1 MDIDKNLP
9 RRRDDPV
16 ANLVTQ
22 DIDSLSVAE
31 LDARIG
37 SLKAEIIRCEGKIA
51 FASKHRTVADALFK
65 K

>member
-1 MDIDKNLP
+1 MDIDENMP

-31 LDARIG
+31 LDARIAA
-37 SLKAEIIRCEGKIA
+37 LKAEIIRCEAKIA
-51 FASKHRTVADALFK
+51 FASKHRSVADALFK